1 MLKEER
7 VQKYITLDAF
17 LYMSLKQ
24 SVFDDFVNTRTQ
36 AEVENEI
43 KKIYANLETAKGK
56 KRDISTMITEFEFQ
70 SRHVQSAIEV
80 RECKLF
86 RFTESLRK
94 IGRQM
99 PRSFEVKG
107 TKRIFKK

>member
-1 MLKEER
+1 
-7 VQKYITLDAF
+7 
-17 LYMSLKQ
+17 MSLKQ

-36 AEVENEI
+36 TEVENEI

-56 KRDISTMITEFEFQ
+56 KRDISTMITEFECE
-70 SRHVQSAIEV
+70 SKLVQSAIEV
-80 RECKLF
+80 RECKLL

-107 TKRIFKK
+107 KKRIFKKV